1 LTQEI
6 QRAEILD
13 WWEAERW
20 RIRQAVE
27 AAHEK
32 YLEKA
37 RSSVEDLALKE
48 LLLPTSRARKTI
60 ERQIE
65 SDVNILNRR
74 LASSLKSSFEASVAE
89 VEGASG
95 YAGAT
100 LVETATV
107 AASGALA
114 VGSIGIAGAATGLA
128 TTTGTFLF
136 VIPTISFSW
145 PVFAAVGVGVTTM
158 AFASPKA
165 LRQCRVMVTSR
176 YLRHIEDMLDRVL
189 LADIPDRKR
198 HSTWLTFRSQLDHAA
213 EERLKKIS

>member
-1 LTQEI
+1 MI
-6 QRAEILD
+6 
-13 WWEAERW
+13 
-20 RIRQAVE
+20 E

-32 YLEKA
+32 YLERA
-37 RSSVEDLALKE
+37 NSSVEELALKE
-48 LLLPTSRARKTI
+48 LLLPTSSARRAI

-145 PVFAAVGVGVTTM
+145 PVFAAVGIGVTTM

-165 LRQCRVMVTSR
+165 LRQCRMMVTRR
-176 YLRHIEDMLDRVL
+176 YLRHIQDMLDRVL

-198 HSTWLTFRSQLDHAA
+198 NSTWVTFRSQLDHAA